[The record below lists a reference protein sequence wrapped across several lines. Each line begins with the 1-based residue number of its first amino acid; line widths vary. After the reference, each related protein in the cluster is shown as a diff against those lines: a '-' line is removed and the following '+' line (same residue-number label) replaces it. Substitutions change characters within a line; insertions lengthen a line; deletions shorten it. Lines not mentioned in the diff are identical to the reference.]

1 MNSINREDIESTLL
15 GCMIRNANLLIDG
28 CEQLNEQNFTNA
40 SHRSIFRALKDIYT
54 SKAKY
59 IDSTLVFSKL
69 ENLPKNNISKDLID
83 SLYSIGQPIKF
94 AYHLSA
100 LKELTAKQQIN
111 SLLDDAKSSIFL
123 NSPSTTINNVI
134 ESLIKIE
141 QSKSRINIVST
152 KDVLEGCGGDSK
164 NSILDKIQEVQKSPK
179 DVLSNSVPTGFID
192 MDRVIGGLGKSNMVI
207 LAARPSMGKT
217 GLAINIAENIAKK
230 GNSVGFISLEMSP
243 EQLLYRMIS
252 SESEVNMLK
261 LLRGPIHKS
270 EFLKIGDAIHRIKDY
285 KIYIEEMGATSM
297 SKLSSTIRKMKHI
310 YNIDVLI
317 IDYLQLLSY
326 SNNTSNLDNR
336 QQEISN
342 ISRAIKL
349 IAKDLNICILCLSQL
364 SRKVEERPDKRP
376 KMSDLRESGSLEQDA
391 DQVML
396 LYRPEYYSQDKEIK
410 EISTPQINVAKN
422 RHGPTGIVN
431 LTFKPNIIKFGNLM
445 DTTLL
450 E

>member
-1 MNSINREDIESTLL
+1 MNATNREDIENTLL
-15 GCMIRNANLLIDG
+15 GCMIRNASILIDG
-28 CEQLNEQNFTNA
+28 CEQLDEQNFTTTIN
-40 SHRSIFRALKDIYT
+40 RSIFNALKEIYI

-59 IDSTLVFSKL
+59 VDSTLVFSKL
-69 ENLPKNNISKDLID
+69 ENLPKNNISKELID
-83 SLYSIGQPIKF
+83 SLYNIGQPIKF

-111 SLLDDAKSSIFL
+111 NLLDDAKSSIFL
-123 NSPSTTINNVI
+123 NSPSVTINNVI
-134 ESLIKIE
+134 ENLVKIE
-141 QSKSRINIVST
+141 QSRSKINIVSVGDILNGSG
-152 KDVLEGCGGDSK
+152 KDLKE
-164 NSILDKIQEVQKSPK
+164 SILCKIQEVQKNPR
-179 DVLSNSVPTGFID
+179 DVLSNSIPTGFID
-192 MDRVIGGLGKSNMVI
+192 IDRLIGGLGKSNMVI

-252 SESEVNMLK
+252 SESEVGMLK
-261 LLRGPIHKS
+261 LLKGSINKEEMTS
-270 EFLKIGDAIHRIKDY
+270 IENAVNKIKDY
-285 KIYIEEMGATSM
+285 KIYIEEMGAASM
-297 SKLSSTIRKMKHI
+297 SKLSSTIRKMKHVH
-310 YNIDVLI
+310 NIDVLI

-326 SNNTSNLDNR
+326 SNNTSNIDNR
-336 QQEISN
+336 QQEVSN

-396 LYRPEYYSQDKEIK
+396 LYRPEYYSQDKEVE
-410 EISTPQINVAKN
+410 EIPVPQINISKN
-422 RHGPTGIVN
+422 RHGATGIVN
-431 LTFKPNIIKFGNLM
+431 LTFKPNIVKFGNLM
-445 DTTLL
+445 DSTLL